1 MSIYEYDQER
11 HMRQEREQS
20 YEKGL
25 ADGHAQGFT
34 EGHARGFTDG
44 QAKGLA
50 EGHAQGFTDGQV
62 QGVAEG
68 KRSIVVNLARSG
80 MPAEEIARI
89 AETDVGLIREWI
101 REQIR

>member
-25 ADGHAQGFT
+25 AQ
-34 EGHARGFTDG
+34 
-44 QAKGLA
+44 GLA
-50 EGHAQGFTDGQV
+50 EGHAQGFTDGQT
-62 QGVAEG
+62 EG

-101 REQIR
+101 REQI

>member
-50 EGHAQGFTDGQV
+50 EGHAQGFTDGHV

-68 KRSIVVNLARSG
+68 QRSMAVNLARSG
-80 MPAEEIARI
+80 MAAEEIARV
-89 AETDVGLIREWI
+89 AETDVELVREWI
-101 REQIR
+101 QEQI